1 MDSEGPGRPS
11 SGVLF
16 PAADRCGACSQIV
29 SAEHDNGAYSSSAE
43 KEDTSDGIGNYGVQ
57 NENIIEENVSS
68 EERSE
73 LIKMAMKG
81 EFALNA
87 EVAKKGKRQTSKQK
101 AEQQMS
107 LSSGNHFQVLDDSTV
122 SETSQDEGRYSGNWM
137 KKSPKNLNRPWLN
150 LKPSLLD
157 FKCKS
162 VFIPV

>member
-1 MDSEGPGRPS
+1 MTMVHTRHQLKKKTPVMALETMG
-11 SGVLF
+11 
-16 PAADRCGACSQIV
+16 CS
-29 SAEHDNGAYSSSAE
+29 
-43 KEDTSDGIGNYGVQ
+43 
-57 NENIIEENVSS
+57 
-68 EERSE
+68 
-73 LIKMAMKG
+73 